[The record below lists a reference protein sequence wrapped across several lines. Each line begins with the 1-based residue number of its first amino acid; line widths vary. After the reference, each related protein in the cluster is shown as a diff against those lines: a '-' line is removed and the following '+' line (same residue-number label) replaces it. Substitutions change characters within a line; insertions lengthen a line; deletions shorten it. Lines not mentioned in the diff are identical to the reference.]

1 MTILFSRIHLRGWQ
15 QNDARRRIRERGQ
28 HPGGGARG
36 EEKEEWGGAKSIMEE
51 SNSSTNS
58 PAADGERES
67 ETTRWNT
74 LTTHTITIITVNIFN
89 SAYKRSSNKLTVTK
103 IQSIM
108 RLILVLDLLLALVFI
123 HICTKIGHTLLA
135 YLSLLLLWLILVL
148 FFLYKIFLFF
158 LATSRLLGITWN

>member
-1 MTILFSRIHLRGWQ
+1 MLIYAIVTILFSRIHLRGWQ

-67 ETTRWNT
+67 ETTR
-74 LTTHTITIITVNIFN
+74 
-89 SAYKRSSNKLTVTK
+89 
-103 IQSIM
+103 
-108 RLILVLDLLLALVFI
+108 
-123 HICTKIGHTLLA
+123 
-135 YLSLLLLWLILVL
+135 
-148 FFLYKIFLFF
+148 
-158 LATSRLLGITWN
+158 